1 MNQQNYI
8 KIIALL
14 SSSASIISLVAF
26 STNYWLKATAILS
39 ERLESRINYGL
50 FAGTLERHQLASTL
64 KFDLKIVCNLDLKA
78 CMFSCQRDHLKRERE
93 LKRVYNKQKLESCE
107 QNLPSAPKTFRMHF
121 ENSTQGKS
129 NNTDS
134 NNKKIKKSY
143 ISAPLWLV
151 TVLFFS
157 IAQLFSFVSMICAL
171 INIKWHPI
179 EPIFNIYGLYIWN
192 TVVVVCLFG
201 TLVFWYALYSNHL
214 IYNVAITDTLRQEL
228 NFISDGYARLGYSFY
243 LLLILILLHVV
254 ILILLCF
261 RAHHIDAHERTFHS
275 RRNMNIIDDG
285 DGRFEFY

>member
-1 MNQQNYI
+1 MNQKNYI
-8 KIIALL
+8 IIIALL

-78 CMFSCQRDHLKRERE
+78 CMFSCQQDPLKRERE

-107 QNLPSAPKTFRMHF
+107 QNLPSDQKKFRMNF
-121 ENSTQGKS
+121 ESSTQAKS
-129 NNTDS
+129 NSTDS
-134 NNKKIKKSY
+134 NNRMKKSY

-157 IAQLFSFVSMICAL
+157 TAQLFSLVAMTCAL

-179 EPIFNIYGLYIWN
+179 EPIFNVYGLYIWN
-192 TVVVVCLFG
+192 TVVIVCLSG
-201 TLVFWYALYSNHL
+201 TLIFWYALYNNHL

-228 NFISDGYARLGYSFY
+228 NFISDGYARLGYCFY
-243 LLLILILLHVV
+243 LLLILILLHVI

-261 RAHHIDAHERTFHS
+261 RAHHIDAHESFHS